1 MTKVNYIKYES
12 SHGGRD
18 AYVEMKPGR
27 GRRANRK
34 QDYASDCAVRAT
46 AVALNQDY
54 MQTLKELMAIALEMV
69 LPSASSGRVTERYLT
84 QKGFVKHSGKRDNQ
98 NRLIRLGDYAKFIDS
113 TKSYWFTV
121 RVGYRRH
128 ATGVYKGVNKDTWLC
143 QDYLV
148 LSYYER

>member
-12 SHGGRD
+12 SHGGRE

-27 GRRANRK
+27 GRLANRRK
-34 QDYASDCAVRAT
+34 DYANDCAVRAT

-69 LPSASSGRVTERYLT
+69 LPSASNDRVTERYLI
-84 QKGFVKHSGKRDNQ
+84 QKGFVKHSGKRDSK
-98 NRLIRLGDYAKFIDS
+98 NRLIRLGDYVKYIDPS
-113 TKSYWFTV
+113 KSYWFLV
-121 RVGYRRH
+121 KAGFGRH
-128 ATGVYKGVNKDTWLC
+128 ATGVYKGVNRDTWLC
-143 QDYLV
+143 QDKLV